1 MGNEMVAFKFDPI
14 DITFSAGG
22 AVAAMMILHF
32 VHVQAQAQ
40 GFTAMCPPLG
50 AVAVLV
56 FALPAAPAS
65 KPISVAAGFLFGSIA
80 VWGIYTAVGENFLKD
95 FGGTRALL
103 VGGAIAAM
111 KITDTVHPP
120 VGAYSVLM
128 ADVPAIKALGPKYI
142 LFPGLAGALVLVAVS
157 VVTNQIKAAMT
168 SKVKKA

>member
-1 MGNEMVAFKFDPI
+1 MVAFKFDPV
-14 DITFSAGG
+14 DLVFSAG
-22 AVAAMMILHF
+22 AAAAAMMILHF
-32 VHVQAQAQ
+32 VHVQAQAH

-65 KPISVAAGFLFGSIA
+65 KPLSVAAGFLFGSIA
-80 VWGIYTAVGENFLKD
+80 VYGIYTLVGDNFLPD

-120 VGAYSVLM
+120 VGAYAVLM
-128 ADVPAIKALGPKYI
+128 ADVPAIKTLGPKYI
-142 LFPGLAGALVLVAVS
+142 LFPGLAGALVLLAVS
-157 VVTNQIKAAMT
+157 MATNAVKGAIKGDKPKIA
-168 SKVKKA
+168 